1 LGVLE
6 AEEHDGQMIEPTL
19 EARPAPRGEA
29 AVRAERTAGAPQ
41 SASGDDDHLEIP
53 AFLRRQAN

>member
-1 LGVLE
+1 
-6 AEEHDGQMIEPTL
+6 MIEPTL